1 VLWKLRNTA
10 LHGVTFT
17 ESEATR
23 RTRVEPLVRQLYN
36 RIYELNPSDRVMFTK
51 PLDERLKQP
60 MSIIETWLSL
70 IQPAFDA
77 ARETSLTVPMT
88 LPRLE
93 AHLGPGSAQL
103 ETLRISLPDVPTG
116 AINLPKAPVLADTLS
131 YQTNYQRPCSAHLL
145 R

>member
-1 VLWKLRNTA
+1 MLWKLRNTA

-36 RIYELNPSDRVMFTK
+36 RIYEVNPSDRVMFTK

-77 ARETSLTVPMT
+77 ALTDDT
-88 LPRLE
+88 RY
-93 AHLGPGSAQL
+93 
-103 ETLRISLPDVPTG
+103 LPDRSDDPSEARPTLG
-116 AINLPKAPVLADTLS
+116 VWFNLTLDTTSQPSRSPNITSQLACIARPVCAPQLHT
-131 YQTNYQRPCSAHLL
+131 
-145 R
+145 